1 MELDRRAEPAS
12 SEPPHLGRRRAP
24 RPYRTQLLGARVTC
38 GVRRDTRSN
47 MELMEIKHVFGAE
60 EKKRGWQVA
69 SAASSFDRSCRVPP
83 CFLLSHLA
91 GKLPLTRRRRRR
103 RRASRTTGPAGG
115 AARART
121 TGALS
126 AGCVIDIDRSVRSY
140 RTRPCTGR
148 RTTADVR
155 VQVAAES
162 SSSSVPG
169 NPSRDPPSDRA
180 AGRQTTELIAS

>member
-24 RPYRTQLLGARVTC
+24 RPYRTHIFWPRARARYRTC
-38 GVRRDTRSN
+38 GGRRDTRTN
-47 MELMEIKHVFGAE
+47 IEVEHVRGAE
-60 EKKRGWQVA
+60 VDL
-69 SAASSFDRSCRVPP
+69 DRAVPP

-169 NPSRDPPSDRA
+169 NPRRDPPSDRA